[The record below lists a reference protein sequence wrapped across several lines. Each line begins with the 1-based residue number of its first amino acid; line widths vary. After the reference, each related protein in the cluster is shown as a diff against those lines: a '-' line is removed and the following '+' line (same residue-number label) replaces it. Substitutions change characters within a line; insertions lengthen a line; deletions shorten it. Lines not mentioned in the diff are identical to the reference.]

1 MSDIIDFELTTIETD
16 VLIVGGGFAGCFAA
30 VKAAEDGADVTM
42 VVKGRTGRSGLT
54 PWANSWF
61 VFHDTQGITKDDYM
75 KQFKLSGEYLNNQDF
90 SMLLINEAWDR
101 FQEVQEWG
109 TQTALTHP
117 QEGRSQ
123 YIQHGTV
130 SRSIEYCAAGD
141 PMRRKALSVGVK
153 MIERV
158 MVTDLIK
165 ENGKVVGGIG
175 FHMETGKPYAIL
187 AKATILCT
195 GPSSLKPLGMGYP
208 CSSTTADGDA
218 MAIRVGAQISGKE
231 FNDAH
236 PANNANFLDHSTKNS
251 ASGDAVSKK
260 TVLGLGG
267 GPPSQDG
274 PLNPEDLNGAT
285 LGLRI
290 DSAVGISL
298 GGQPVA
304 EEYSR
309 GPGGTNPIFSGA
321 GTGAP
326 KKMGF
331 STVGMGNHKGE
342 GIFPQDINGRSNVEG
357 LWGAG
362 DAMCS
367 MQNGAGYAGFG
378 SSSSGSAVQGARS
391 GHAVAEYVKTQP
403 TPAPSTEYIEE
414 MKQKMFAP
422 MNNEQG
428 HSPAWVTRIMQ
439 GTMFPYFVM
448 YVKEQSRMEN
458 ALSQI
463 KYLQNTFADNFKVE
477 NFHELRSAIETR
489 NMLLNAEMK
498 LIAGM
503 TRKESRGTHY
513 REDYPYRDEKNFLAW
528 VKLTLNDEGN
538 VQSEMHPIP
547 EKWHPDPSLT
557 YREKY
562 GFVYPNE
569 DIERAKV
576 GILG

>member
-1 MSDIIDFELTTIETD
+1 MSEKIDFELTTLETD
-16 VLIVGGGFAGCFAA
+16 VLVVGGGFAGCFAA

-61 VFHDTQGITKDDYM
+61 VYHDMPGITKDDYM

-90 SMLLINEAWDR
+90 SMLLIDEAWDR

-117 QEGRSQ
+117 EEGRPY

-158 MVTDLIK
+158 MITDLIK
-165 ENGKVVGGIG
+165 EEGKVIGGIG

-236 PANNANFLDHSTKNS
+236 PANNANFLDHSTKNK

-274 PLNPEDLNGAT
+274 PLNPEDLNSAN

-298 GGQPVA
+298 GGQPMD
-304 EEYSR
+304 EKYGR
-309 GPGGTNPIFSGA
+309 GPGGTNPRFSGA

-342 GIFPQDINGRSNVEG
+342 GVFPQDINGRSNIEG
-357 LWGAG
+357 LWAAG

-403 TPAPSTEYIEE
+403 TPVPAPEFLEE

-422 MNNEQG
+422 INNEKG
-428 HSPAWVTRIMQ
+428 YSPAWVTRVMQ

-458 ALSQI
+458 ALQQI
-463 KYLQNTFADNFKVE
+463 KYLQNTFADNLKVE
-477 NFHELRSAIETR
+477 DFHELRNAIETR

-498 LIAGM
+498 LVAGM
-503 TRKESRGTHY
+503 ARKESRGTHY

-528 VKLTLNDEGN
+528 VKLTLNEEGN
-538 VQSEMHPIP
+538 VQSELHPIP
-547 EKWHPDPSLT
+547 EKWHPEPSLS

-569 DIERAKV
+569 DEERAKV
-576 GILG
+576 GILD